1 MWQKSVR
8 PQMQIILFFPSM
20 PALSM
25 IRVDF
30 YFVLPLKRHC
40 WPHPK
45 CLPAPLSFTKVV
57 LFGYSVG
64 TGKRLN
70 GGLYTP
76 IQPFSRFFL
85 YKGTRQNVGILK
97 KCKLYYKNRP
107 GGPALSMISLFYF
120 IFLNAHS
127 MASWRRIPGVR
138 FPKAND
144 SCIWQQS
151 RFKCVG
157 FYGGESAM

>member
-1 MWQKSVR
+1 MI
-8 PQMQIILFFPSM
+8 IILFCPSR

-25 IRVDF
+25 IR
-30 YFVLPLKRHC
+30 
-40 WPHPK
+40 
-45 CLPAPLSFTKVV
+45 
-57 LFGYSVG
+57 LFLFVG

-97 KCKLYYKNRP
+97 KCKLYYQNRP
-107 GGPALSMISLFYF
+107 GGPALSMISFF
-120 IFLNAHS
+120 FFLNSHS

-138 FPKAND
+138 FPKANG

-151 RFKCVG
+151 RLKFAG

>member
-1 MWQKSVR
+1 ML
-8 PQMQIILFFPSM
+8 IILFGPSL

-30 YFVLPLKRHC
+30 CF
-40 WPHPK
+40 
-45 CLPAPLSFTKVV
+45 
-57 LFGYSVG
+57 VG

-76 IQPFSRFFL
+76 IQPFSQFFL

-97 KCKLYYKNRP
+97 KCKLYYENRP
-107 GGPALSMISLFYF
+107 GSPALSMISLFF
-120 IFLNAHS
+120 FNSHS
-127 MASWRRIPGVR
+127 MASWWRIPGVR

-144 SCIWQQS
+144 SCIRQQS
-151 RFKCVG
+151 SLKFTG
-157 FYGGESAM
+157 GNGGESAM